1 MPRYKL
7 VLTRGW
13 QVTPTANKG
22 FGEGGVTASILD
34 THIIHREVKRFRSE
48 NLHRSIVGPA
58 HRQRE
63 TIRQAQEYCD
73 RLNAEDVAA

>member
-1 MPRYKL
+1 MPRFKVAL
-7 VLTRGW
+7 SHGW
-13 QVTPTANKG
+13 TIRQTTGVGPH
-22 FGEGGVTASILD
+22 EGGVTASILD

-63 TIRQAQEYCD
+63 TIRQAQEYAD